1 MLELIPDDQGKK
13 NLIDSAIALQSL
25 KLKFATI
32 ECKIHH
38 KCSWN

>member
-13 NLIDSAIALQSL
+13 ILIDSAIALQSL
-25 KLKFATI
+25 KLKFATL
-32 ECKIHH
+32 EKIHH